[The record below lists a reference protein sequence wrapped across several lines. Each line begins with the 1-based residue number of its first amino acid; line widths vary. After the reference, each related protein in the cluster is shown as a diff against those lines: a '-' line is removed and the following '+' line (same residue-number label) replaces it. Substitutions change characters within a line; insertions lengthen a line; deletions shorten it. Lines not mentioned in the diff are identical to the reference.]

1 MYLKKLGGK
10 RGPWIQRIVL
20 TAPSKEI
27 GMTMFVG
34 TVLGMALQT
43 MNDELGLEITE
54 LVSRFLQSI
63 SDLSDEEK
71 GLLSDF
77 LSEAFHF

>member
-1 MYLKKLGGK
+1 
-10 RGPWIQRIVL
+10 
-20 TAPSKEI
+20 
-27 GMTMFVG
+27 
-34 TVLGMALQT
+34 